1 VVVLLTVGRGDVRP
15 LADETYA
22 VAVENPSLTRPP
34 QPVVTVFVADDHPM
48 YREGVARAVKGCDGL
63 ELIGQAGEGLTA
75 LEAIRRLEPGV
86 AVIDLDMPGR
96 DGLAIARALADAG
109 CPTRVMIL
117 SGADSDEAIYESV
130 SAGAVG
136 YLAKD
141 ADRAEICDAIR
152 AIARGEIVLGRR
164 AQQGLAQAL
173 RSREQRGLVQL
184 TPREREVLALIADG
198 LSAPKIAERLHLST
212 PTVKTHLGTLY
223 EKLGVSDRGA
233 AVATGMRLG
242 LLS

>member
-1 VVVLLTVGRGDVRP
+1 MRP
-15 LADETYA
+15 LAGETYA
-22 VAVENPSLTRPP
+22 VPVENHSPSQPP
-34 QPVVTVFVADDHPM
+34 RAIVTVFVADDHPM

-75 LEAIRRLEPGV
+75 LEAIRRLEPSV

-96 DGLAIARALADAG
+96 DGLAIARALTDAG

-117 SGADSDEAIYESV
+117 SGADSDEAIYDSI
-130 SAGAVG
+130 SAGAAG

-141 ADRAEICDAIR
+141 ADRAEICEAIR
-152 AIARGEIVLGRR
+152 AVARGEIVLGRR
-164 AQQGLAQAL
+164 AQHGIAQAL
-173 RSREQRGLVQL
+173 RSREQRGVIEL
-184 TPREREVLALIADG
+184 TPREREVLALIAEG

-212 PTVKTHLGTLY
+212 PTVKSHLGTLY
-223 EKLGVSDRGA
+223 DKLGVSDRGA
-233 AVATGMRLG
+233 AVAVAMRLG